1 MLMSRRTQSDPDLGR
16 LLQRR
21 DDGAVTGNTLQPQRA
36 TEDTPFEL
44 RVLETALDVVSIG
57 PASCPLSFPDSQVQ
71 GLLAWDRMA
80 VQACCPDLI
89 AGPATI

>member
-21 DDGAVTGNTLQPQRA
+21 NDAAVAGNTLQPQRA

-57 PASCPLSFPDSQVQ
+57 PAPCLPSFPGSQVQ

-80 VQACCPDLI
+80 VQACCPDRS
-89 AGPATI
+89 ADPATI